1 MKVHPIPQDP
11 NSYNQKQLPQTTT
24 PTTWANTNM

>member
-24 PTTWANTNM
+24 PTT